1 MYSQL
6 KIVLGV
12 SLLLIFSCEETPPKA
27 GYSFQIE
34 ATSLTIE
41 PILSQKITQS
51 NTSFDWSN
59 VVYENGD
66 GYEDNCV
73 HKYTN
78 YFGTLSNYVTI
89 DELKKVITERGTH
102 IYLGATKRIKKE
114 KWDLLPS
121 PKNQIEMEL
130 KEVA

>member
-59 VVYENGD
+59 VVYENED
-66 GYEDNCV
+66 GYYGSDSAEAGQYTFIISS
-73 HKYTN
+73 KYMRTYN
-78 YFGTLSNYVTI
+78 DTVAVDTTVTKI
-89 DELKKVITERGTH
+89 LDMGEGKSYTIIG
-102 IYLGATKRIKKE
+102 Y
-114 KWDLLPS
+114 PS
-121 PKNQIEMEL
+121 YGEYNWTVSEY
-130 KEVA
+130 

>member
-66 GYEDNCV
+66 GYYGSDSAEAGQYTFIISS
-73 HKYTN
+73 KYMRTYN
-78 YFGTLSNYVTI
+78 DTVAVDTTVTKTLDMGEGKSYTI
-89 DELKKVITERGTH
+89 IG
-102 IYLGATKRIKKE
+102 Y
-114 KWDLLPS
+114 PS
-121 PKNQIEMEL
+121 YGDYNWSVSEY
-130 KEVA
+130 

>member
-59 VVYENGD
+59 VVYENED
-66 GYEDNCV
+66 GYYGSDSAEAGQYTFIISS
-73 HKYTN
+73 KYMRT
-78 YFGTLSNYVTI
+78 YSDSVAVDTTVTKTLDMGEGKSYTI
-89 DELKKVITERGTH
+89 IG
-102 IYLGATKRIKKE
+102 Y
-114 KWDLLPS
+114 PS
-121 PKNQIEMEL
+121 YGEYNWTVGKY
-130 KEVA
+130 

>member
-34 ATSLTIE
+34 ATSLTID
-41 PILSQKITQS
+41 PILSQKITQ
-51 NTSFDWSN
+51 NTASFDWSN

-66 GYEDNCV
+66 GYYGSDSAEAGQYTFTISS
-73 HKYTN
+73 KYMRT
-78 YFGTLSNYVTI
+78 YSDTVAVETTVTKI
-89 DELKKVITERGTH
+89 LDMGEGKSYTIIG
-102 IYLGATKRIKKE
+102 Y
-114 KWDLLPS
+114 PS
-121 PKNQIEMEL
+121 YGEYNWSVSEY
-130 KEVA
+130 

>member
-51 NTSFDWSN
+51 NTSFEWSN

-66 GYEDNCV
+66 GYYGSDSAEAGQYIFTISS
-73 HKYTN
+73 KYMRTYN
-78 YFGTLSNYVTI
+78 DTVAVDTTVTKI
-89 DELKKVITERGTH
+89 LDMGEGKSYTIIGYPSYGEYNWTV
-102 IYLGATKRIKKE
+102 TKY
-114 KWDLLPS
+114 
-121 PKNQIEMEL
+121 
-130 KEVA
+130 

>member
-59 VVYENGD
+59 VVYENED
-66 GYEDNCV
+66 GYYGSDSAEAGQYTFIISS
-73 HKYTN
+73 KYMRTYN
-78 YFGTLSNYVTI
+78 DTVAVDTTVIKILDMEEGKSYTI
-89 DELKKVITERGTH
+89 IG
-102 IYLGATKRIKKE
+102 Y
-114 KWDLLPS
+114 PS
-121 PKNQIEMEL
+121 YGEYNWTVSEY
-130 KEVA
+130 